1 MIIIK
6 IIIRDLLIE
15 FPVDPR
21 RQRSK
26 WPAIM
31 LAVNRIARVKGRI
44 NKLIDSIITMNGIRI
59 NGVPCGVRWDIRSL
73 KKLNRL

>member
-1 MIIIK
+1 M
-6 IIIRDLLIE
+6 IE

>member
-1 MIIIK
+1 M
-6 IIIRDLLIE
+6 IRDLLIE

-21 RQRSK
+21 RHRSK

-31 LAVNRIARVKGRI
+31 LAVSRIARVRGRI
-44 NKLIDSIITMNGIRI
+44 NKLIDSIITMNGMRI
-59 NGVPCGVRWDIRSL
+59 SGVPCGVRWDIKSL

>member
-1 MIIIK
+1 MIIE

-21 RQRSK
+21 RQSNK

-31 LAVNRIARVKGRI
+31 LAVSRIAKVKGRI
-44 NKLIDSIITMNGIRI
+44 NKLIDSIITINGIRI
-59 NGVPCGVRWDIRSL
+59 NGVPWGVRWDIKSL
-73 KKLNRL
+73 KKLNNL